1 MNIKPEDKTIKDILL
16 SRRQFVIPRFQREYS
31 WDKKNYQE
39 FWEDILSGIVISNNG
54 VISNNQY
61 FLGTMLFIGN
71 YTEGKESEIQV
82 VDGQQRLTTI
92 TILFSALSDC
102 FKRIK
107 EETLSERIFEYIMT
121 RDDDGN
127 EVRVLKSKTHYP
139 YFSYFIQDRE
149 KKVKDQPDSEEEK
162 CIFETYNF
170 FISQLEETKLRE
182 SFKRKNGDEAVEKV
196 AYVDLLKSIRD
207 QVLNSVFVSI
217 STTDKDQ
224 ANKIFEILNAK
235 GKRLAH
241 IDLIK
246 NKIFEKLNTTEPADY
261 AEVTWKKIKHNLNSG
276 NENVGMATFYRHYW
290 VSKYKKSSSNALY
303 DDFNKQIK
311 SNYSIF
317 LDDMLKGSEAYM
329 KIINPKREDYNDR
342 KEYFW
347 LVQSLKCLNN
357 YFNIVQTRII
367 LLALY
372 DVKERDI
379 IDAKLFKST
388 VLFLEN
394 FHFAYNAI
402 AVKNSNRFDSIYSKS
417 AIALRKAVDRTDAK
431 LIIEKQLIQPLK
443 TLFPKYEEFEK
454 KFIEL
459 TYSKKDRPSNV
470 KTKYILNKL
479 HCLEE
484 GTELFDDR
492 GSVEHISPE
501 SNGCET
507 LNIGNLILLENDINQ
522 QAGEREYVEKK
533 EYYKNSK
540 YKEVISF
547 YNEHDNWEINNIGDR
562 AKEMAR
568 RYYTG
573 ILGISQIEK

>member
-1 MNIKPEDKTIKDILL
+1 MNIKPEDKTVKDILL

-61 FLGTMLFIGN
+61 FLGTVLFIGN

-170 FISQLEETKLRE
+170 FASQLEETKLRE
-182 SFKRKNGDEAVEKV
+182 CFKRKNGDEAVEKV

-261 AEVTWKKIKHNLNSG
+261 AEEKWEKIKHNLNSG

-311 SNYSIF
+311 SDYNVF

-470 KTKYILNKL
+470 KAKYILNKL

-492 GSVEHISPE
+492 GSVEHIVPE
-501 SNGCET
+501 SNGCEA

-522 QAGEREYVEKK
+522 QAGEREYVEKR
-533 EYYKNSK
+533 EYYKKST

-547 YNEHDNWEINNIGDR
+547 YNEHDNWKINNIRDR
-562 AKEMAR
+562 AKAMAR

>member
-261 AEVTWKKIKHNLNSG
+261 AEVTWEKIKHNLNSG

-290 VSKYKKSSSNALY
+290 VSKYKNSSSNALY

>member
-261 AEVTWKKIKHNLNSG
+261 AEVTWEKIKHNLNSG

>member
-217 STTDKDQ
+217 STTDKEQ

-261 AEVTWKKIKHNLNSG
+261 AEVTWEKIKHNLNSG

>member
-182 SFKRKNGDEAVEKV
+182 SFKRKNGAEAVEKV

-261 AEVTWKKIKHNLNSG
+261 AEVTWEKIKHNLNSG

>member
-261 AEVTWKKIKHNLNSG
+261 AEVTWEKIKHNLNSG

-388 VLFLEN
+388 VLFIEN